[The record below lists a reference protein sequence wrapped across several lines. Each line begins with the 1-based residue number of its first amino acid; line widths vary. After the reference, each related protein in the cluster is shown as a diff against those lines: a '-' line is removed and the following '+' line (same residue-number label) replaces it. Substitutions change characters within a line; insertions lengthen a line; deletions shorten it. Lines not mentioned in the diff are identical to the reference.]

1 MSSKAS
7 AKKRPMLDAAGLEQA
22 IARAQHGRVSVSPD
36 KAVEMA
42 GKLYGDR
49 KYTQAERVCRQLI
62 AARPVKTASVAQV
75 RKPIYNT
82 AVK

>member
-49 KYTQAERVCRQLI
+49 KYTQA
-62 AARPVKTASVAQV
+62 
-75 RKPIYNT
+75 
-82 AVK
+82 